1 MSTFPPR
8 AGGGGCCL
16 FLEVSFLLS
25 ANQSSFYQFQN
36 LIHYSVQKSLVPVWH
51 KLISKK
57 KNVKQDHKGMNETW
71 IFWLIPFAGHGL
83 SQIWA
88 SIHFHVYFPYLRNV
102 FMGWG
107 WGGLSGRYLSC
118 LEVGLSISGYS
129 LLLLFYVFF
138 FNFKPSPC
146 RLCSFAFSFFCISLK
161 KLWASSIFAKLR
173 PAL

>member
-8 AGGGGCCL
+8 AGGGGCGL

-25 ANQSSFYQFQN
+25 ANQSSFYQFRN
-36 LIHYSVQKSLVPVWH
+36 LIHYSVRKSLVPVWH

-88 SIHFHVYFPYLRNV
+88 SIHLHVYFPYLRNV
-102 FMGWG
+102 FMGWDG
-107 WGGLSGRYLSC
+107 GGGLGWFIWEVFKLSGGWSLCQWLLSVITFLC
-118 LEVGLSISGYS
+118 
-129 LLLLFYVFF
+129 FF
-138 FNFKPSPC
+138 FSILNHYLVVSVLLPSA
-146 RLCSFAFSFFCISLK
+146 SFVSH
-161 KLWASSIFAKLR
+161 
-173 PAL
+173 

>member
-57 KNVKQDHKGMNETW
+57 QNVKQDHKGMNETW

-88 SIHFHVYFPYLRNV
+88 SIHLHVYFPYLRNV
-102 FMGWG
+102 FMG

-138 FNFKPSPC
+138 FQF
-146 RLCSFAFSFFCISLK
+146 
-161 KLWASSIFAKLR
+161 
-173 PAL
+173 